1 MSMKKLQSSQ
11 YKELMKEHIYA
22 TVEYMFENNQEFG
35 IACETSNVTFEPD
48 LPKDL
53 KESLPEVTLFMLAN
67 YSFETASIDT
77 QYISFEA
84 GFGVDNFG
92 ALVHIPLLAVKQLFV
107 EEYPVL
113 INVSAV
119 NIEREEE
126 NEEKQESIDSMA
138 ALLNNPENAKLL
150 KRK

>member
-1 MSMKKLQSSQ
+1 MKKLESSE

-22 TVEYMFENNQEFG
+22 TVEYMFNNNQEFG
-35 IACETSNVTFEPD
+35 IACETSNVSFEPN

-67 YSFETASIDT
+67 YSFETANIDT

-84 GFGVDNFG
+84 GFGADNFG
-92 ALVHIPLLAVKQLFV
+92 SLVHIPLLAIKQLFV
-107 EEYPVL
+107 DEYPVL

-119 NIEREEE
+119 NLMNSKET
-126 NEEKQESIDSMA
+126 EKEKEPIDSMA